1 MIKKLKEMY
10 KKYEEIIMYLI
21 IGGLTTLVNILVY
34 FLVTH
39 TFLNPGDKLEL
50 QIAEVISWTVAVVFA
65 YYTNHKYV
73 FKRKNEA
80 SLKEAISFFTSRL
93 TTLVIEMIIMYI
105 FVSELKFDD
114 KIIKII
120 AQIVVIVLNYVFSKF
135 IVFKKEKNSNLK

>member
-21 IGGLTTLVNILVY
+21 IGGITTLVNILIY

-65 YYTNHKYV
+65 YYTNRKYV

-135 IVFKKEKNSNLK
+135 IVFKKEKNSN